1 MSSRWFLARLGPDAP
16 GMSHS
21 RHSSLSGLSSSLGG
35 GLRQSRALRE
45 PRAFPD
51 TSAERLWAGR
61 SRSPRPLHCSRP
73 RPGPV
78 GGATPVGGVA
88 AGEAFPLPRC
98 PAAPRRT
105 VVFQGSGSCA
115 ECISELSRVLPKAW
129 ALLCPRCFQAPLFIL
144 LRRPWSRSPGQDP
157 SLTPLA
163 APRCEDVMWETHSGC
178 PLGRAQSRP
187 LLRMARSPLHGQKL
201 HKSN

>member
-35 GLRQSRALRE
+35 GLRQSRALRSQGRFQT
-45 PRAFPD
+45 PPQ
-51 TSAERLWAGR
+51 SACEQEGAAAPAPGRWAG
-61 SRSPRPLHCSRP
+61 PPQLE
-73 RPGPV
+73 GW
-78 GGATPVGGVA
+78 G
-88 AGEAFPLPRC
+88 
-98 PAAPRRT
+98 RRT
-105 VVFQGSGSCA
+105 VVCQGPGSCA
-115 ECISELSRVLPKAW
+115 GCISELSRVLPKAW
-129 ALLCPRCFQAPLFIL
+129 ALLCLLLCFIL
-144 LRRPWSRSPGQDP
+144 LGWPWSRSPGQDP

-163 APRCEDVMWETHSGC
+163 APRCEDVMWETPSGC

-187 LLRMARSPLHGQKL
+187 LLPMARSPLRGQKL